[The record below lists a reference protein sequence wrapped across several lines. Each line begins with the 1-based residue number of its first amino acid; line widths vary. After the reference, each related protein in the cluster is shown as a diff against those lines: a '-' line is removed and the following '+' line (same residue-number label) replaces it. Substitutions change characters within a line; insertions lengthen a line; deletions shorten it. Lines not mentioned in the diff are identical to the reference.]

1 MSLVVREITEK
12 SEWERLH
19 AAIAPHSFLHT
30 WNWGVFREKSGE
42 TAYRVAVFDGEEC
55 LGIAQFIVVSA
66 RRGTFLLCPH
76 GPLFSCEIHRRKEVM
91 DLFVA
96 YGRRKAVEH
105 SCASI
110 RICPLLERTP
120 EHEALFH
127 ELGFRRAPTFVH
139 PELTWILDIQSSPEE
154 LLAGM
159 RKTTRYE
166 IRKAEKLGVT
176 IESSADRESID
187 RFYRIYQE
195 TTDRQHFV
203 PFSRDYIS
211 REHEAFSPD
220 NRIRFFFAR
229 YLDQDIATAVI
240 VFTDDS
246 AFYHHGASSKA
257 FAKIPASHLLL
268 WQVILEARSR
278 GCALMNF
285 YGIAPENEPKH
296 PWAGLSLFKKGFGG
310 GAHEYVSTQDLILRP
325 AYWITYSIE
334 ALRRLKRRV

>member
-120 EHEALFH
+120 NTRRFFTNWDFAVRRRLYIPSSR
-127 ELGFRRAPTFVH
+127 GFLISNQAPK
-139 PELTWILDIQSSPEE
+139 SCSP
-154 LLAGM
+154 ACA
-159 RKTTRYE
+159 KTTRYE

-257 FAKIPASHLLL
+257 FAKNSRVSSVALASDF
-268 WQVILEARSR
+268 EARSR
-278 GCALMNF
+278 GCA
-285 YGIAPENEPKH
+285 
-296 PWAGLSLFKKGFGG
+296 
-310 GAHEYVSTQDLILRP
+310 HEFLRHR
-325 AYWITYSIE
+325 A
-334 ALRRLKRRV
+334 